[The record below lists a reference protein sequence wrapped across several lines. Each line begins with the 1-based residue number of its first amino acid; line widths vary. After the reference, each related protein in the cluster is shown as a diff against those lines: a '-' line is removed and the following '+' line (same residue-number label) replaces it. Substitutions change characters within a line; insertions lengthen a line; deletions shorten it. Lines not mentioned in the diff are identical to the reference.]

1 VQIVYSAGRVLP
13 GIAMTKP
20 EPLLPEPADP
30 LAETLHMLRLT
41 GTLYCRGEFSAPFAI
56 EIPKLDGVMTF
67 LVVTSG
73 RCWLKVMDGEP
84 RLLEQGG
91 LALIP
96 HGVPH
101 IVSSD
106 PKLSAVPLFDLPI
119 EKISDRYECMRHGG
133 GGALT
138 RTMYGV
144 VRFDDVA
151 ARHLVKLLPQTIHFD
166 GCNDDTGGWLQSTLA
181 FIASEAASLKPGGE
195 TVITR
200 LADVVV
206 IQAIRAWLETSP
218 ESDQGWLAALRDR
231 QIGRALALIHKAPE
245 REWSVAALSKEVA
258 MSRSAFSA
266 RFTDLVGMSPGRYL
280 TDWRMQV
287 ARTRLL
293 DSADSVTVIA
303 GELGYQSE
311 AAFCRAFKRTF
322 DASPGSFRRRA
333 DRRLGS
339 TTAEFPA
346 QGS

>member
-1 VQIVYSAGRVLP
+1 MATPTPVLP
-13 GIAMTKP
+13 
-20 EPLLPEPADP
+20 ESADP
-30 LAETLHMLRLT
+30 LGETLHMLRLT
-41 GTLYCRGEFSAPFAI
+41 GTLYCRGEFTAPFSI
-56 EIPKLDGVMTF
+56 QIPQLEGVMTF

-73 RCWLKVMDGEP
+73 RCWLQVTDAEP
-84 RLLEQGG
+84 RLMDHGN

-101 IVSSD
+101 VISSD
-106 PKLSAVPLFDLPI
+106 PDLKSEPLFDLPI

-133 GGALT
+133 GGEMT

-151 ARHLVKLLPQTIHFD
+151 AQHLLRLLPQTIYVD
-166 GCNDDTGGWLQSTLA
+166 GWREDAGGWLQSTLG

-206 IQAIRAWLETSP
+206 IQAIRSWLENSA
-218 ESDQGWLAALRDR
+218 EAGQGWLGALRDR
-231 QIGRALALIHKAPE
+231 QIGRALALIHKNPAND
-245 REWSVAALSKEVA
+245 WGVASLADAVA

-266 RFTDLVGMSPGRYL
+266 RFTQLVGVSPGRYL

-293 DSADSVTVIA
+293 DSTDPVAMIA
-303 GELGYQSE
+303 SDLGYQSE

-322 DASPGSFRRRA
+322 EVSPGSIRREVQSA
-333 DRRLGS
+333 S
-339 TTAEFPA
+339 P
-346 QGS
+346 

>member
-1 VQIVYSAGRVLP
+1 MATPTPVLP
-13 GIAMTKP
+13 ESI
-20 EPLLPEPADP
+20 DP
-30 LAETLHMLRLT
+30 LGETLHMLRLT
-41 GTLYCRGEFSAPFAI
+41 GTLYCRGEFTAPFSI
-56 EIPKLDGVMTF
+56 QIPQLEGVMTF

-73 RCWLKVMDGEP
+73 RCWLQVTHAEP
-84 RLLEQGG
+84 RLLDQGN

-101 IVSSD
+101 VISSD
-106 PKLSAVPLFDLPI
+106 PDLKSEPLFDLPI

-133 GGALT
+133 GGEMT

-151 ARHLVKLLPQTIHFD
+151 AQHLLRLLPQTIYID
-166 GCNDDTGGWLQSTLA
+166 GWHDDSGGWLQSTLR

-206 IQAIRAWLETSP
+206 IQAIRSWLENSP
-218 ESDQGWLAALRDR
+218 EADQGWLGALRDR
-231 QIGRALALIHKAPE
+231 QIGRALALIHKDPTND
-245 REWSVAALSKEVA
+245 WGVASLADAVA

-266 RFTDLVGMSPGRYL
+266 WFTQLVGVSPGRYL
-280 TDWRMQV
+280 TDWRMQI

-293 DSADSVTVIA
+293 DSTDPVAKIA
-303 GELGYQSE
+303 SDLGYQSE

-322 DASPGSFRRRA
+322 EVSPGSIRREVQSA
-333 DRRLGS
+333 S
-339 TTAEFPA
+339 P
-346 QGS
+346 

>member
-1 VQIVYSAGRVLP
+1 MATPKPVLP
-13 GIAMTKP
+13 
-20 EPLLPEPADP
+20 ESADP
-30 LAETLHMLRLT
+30 LGETLHMLRLT
-41 GTLYCRGEFSAPFAI
+41 GTLYCRGEFTAPFSI
-56 EIPKLDGVMTF
+56 QIPELEGVMTF

-73 RCWLKVMDGEP
+73 RCWLQVTDAEP
-84 RLLEQGG
+84 RLLDQGN

-101 IVSSD
+101 VISSD
-106 PKLSAVPLFDLPI
+106 PDLKSEPLFDLPI

-133 GGALT
+133 GGEMT

-151 ARHLVKLLPQTIHFD
+151 AQHLLRVLPQTIYID
-166 GCNDDTGGWLQSTLA
+166 GWHDDAGGWLQSTLR

-206 IQAIRAWLETSP
+206 IQAIRSWLENSP
-218 ESDQGWLAALRDR
+218 EADRGWLGALRDR
-231 QIGRALALIHKAPE
+231 QIGRALELIHKDPAND
-245 REWSVAALSKEVA
+245 WGVASLAAAVA

-266 RFTDLVGMSPGRYL
+266 RFTQLIGVSPGRYL
-280 TDWRMQV
+280 TDWRMQI

-293 DSADSVTVIA
+293 DSTDPVAAIA
-303 GELGYQSE
+303 SDLGYKSE

-322 DASPGSFRRRA
+322 EVSPGSIRR
-333 DRRLGS
+333 D
-339 TTAEFPA
+339 A
-346 QGS
+346 QGASR

>member
-1 VQIVYSAGRVLP
+1 
-13 GIAMTKP
+13 
-20 EPLLPEPADP
+20 
-30 LAETLHMLRLT
+30 
-41 GTLYCRGEFSAPFAI
+41 
-56 EIPKLDGVMTF
+56 MTF

-73 RCWLKVMDGEP
+73 RCWLQVTDAEP
-84 RLLEQGG
+84 RLLDQGN

-101 IVSSD
+101 VISSD
-106 PKLSAVPLFDLPI
+106 PELKSESLFDLPI

-133 GGALT
+133 GGEMT

-151 ARHLVKLLPQTIHFD
+151 AQHLLRLLPQTIYID
-166 GCNDDTGGWLQSTLA
+166 GWHDDSGGWLQSTLR

-206 IQAIRAWLETSP
+206 IQAIRSWLENSP
-218 ESDQGWLAALRDR
+218 EADQGWLGALRDR
-231 QIGRALALIHKAPE
+231 QVGRALALIHKDPTND
-245 REWSVAALSKEVA
+245 WGVASLAEAVA

-266 RFTDLVGMSPGRYL
+266 RFTQLVGVSPGRYL
-280 TDWRMQV
+280 TDWRMQI

-293 DSADSVTVIA
+293 DSIDPVAAIA
-303 GELGYQSE
+303 SDLGYKSE

-322 DASPGSFRRRA
+322 EVSPGSIRRDVQSA
-333 DRRLGS
+333 S
-339 TTAEFPA
+339 H
-346 QGS
+346 

>member
-1 VQIVYSAGRVLP
+1 
-13 GIAMTKP
+13 
-20 EPLLPEPADP
+20 
-30 LAETLHMLRLT
+30 MLRLT
-41 GTLYCRGEFSAPFAI
+41 GTLYCRGEFTAPFSI
-56 EIPKLDGVMTF
+56 QIPALAGVMTF

-73 RCWLKVMDGEP
+73 RCWLQVTDAEP
-84 RLLEQGG
+84 RLLDQGN

-101 IVSSD
+101 VISSD
-106 PKLSAVPLFDLPI
+106 PDLRPEPLFDLPI

-133 GGALT
+133 GGEMT

-151 ARHLVKLLPQTIHFD
+151 AQHLLRLLPQTIVID
-166 GCNDDTGGWLQSTLA
+166 GWHEDAGGWLQSTLR

-206 IQAIRAWLETSP
+206 IQAIRSWLENSA
-218 ESDQGWLAALRDR
+218 EADRGWLGALRDR
-231 QIGRALALIHKAPE
+231 QIGRALALIHKDPAND
-245 REWSVAALSKEVA
+245 WDVTSLADAVA

-266 RFTDLVGMSPGRYL
+266 RFSQMVGVSPGRYL
-280 TDWRMQV
+280 TDWRMQI

-293 DSADSVTVIA
+293 DSPTSVAAIA
-303 GELGYQSE
+303 SDLGYKSE

-322 DASPGSFRRRA
+322 EVSPGSIRRDVQSASRKSA
-333 DRRLGS
+333 YE
-339 TTAEFPA
+339 TVA
-346 QGS
+346 